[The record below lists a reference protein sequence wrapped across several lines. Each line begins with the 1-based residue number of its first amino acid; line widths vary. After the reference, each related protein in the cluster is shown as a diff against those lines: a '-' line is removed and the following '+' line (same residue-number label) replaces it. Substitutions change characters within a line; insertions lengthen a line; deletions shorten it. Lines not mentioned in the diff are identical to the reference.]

1 MYIIQKMILVEKL
14 QLHPIILGV
23 EKEGSEFII
32 IIISIYSFII
42 SILKYYFIYALYF
55 I

>member
-14 QLHPIILGV
+14 QLHLIILGV
-23 EKEGSEFII
+23 EKEGNKFI
-32 IIISIYSFII
+32 II
-42 SILKYYFIYALYF
+42 SILKYFFIYALYF